1 MEYILTIVDTSGIQ
15 SYIYGTNHLRQN
27 VGASWIVK
35 QATSRW
41 VIEALPKARNVELE
55 DKEIIFDFNKRIEKG
70 KLDAEVIYFGGGN
83 AVILFT
89 SGALAREFAAK
100 LTRRALREAPGLHV
114 VVAHSEPFDWGKCAL
129 GGEGGIVQRTMERL
143 ARQKQN
149 RPTDMPFFGMG
160 VTASGAFTGLPAVT
174 REDGRLLSAEGEAK
188 IRAASDAHQD
198 LWTEFKEAWGD
209 FGIPKDFDHLG
220 RREGESSYM
229 AVVHVDVNGMGE
241 KVRKLSQYYA
251 ASEKNRAYVE
261 AMRAFSQSMKR
272 AAHVALESTIRLLAV
287 NMEKLRSEYSITPK
301 DEKGKIYLPIR
312 PIVYG
317 GDDVTFVTEGR
328 LGLSLAANYIRV
340 LTQQSLIGTGGNQ
353 WPIYARGGI
362 AIVKTHYPFAQ
373 AYVLTEALNHSAKA
387 FIQDQRNGDHDLNAL
402 DWHFASA
409 GLLGNLSEI
418 RQAYHLPNGR
428 SLLMRPVV
436 LASESAPYQ
445 GWRTW
450 HNFVQV
456 TLAFKTNEAWRD
468 RRNKVKSLRE
478 ALRQGTPEAVENFRN
493 LHRVPDLP
501 PLENTSPEAQKR
513 GWVGKRTPYFDA
525 IEAMDFFIPLDEEG

>member
-15 SYIYGTNHLRQN
+15 PYIYGTNHLRQN

-41 VIEALPKARNVELE
+41 VIEALPKACNVKLE
-55 DKEIIFDFNKRIEKG
+55 DKEIIFDSNKRIEEG

-83 AVILFT
+83 AVVLF
-89 SGALAREFAAK
+89 SSDALAREFAAR
-100 LTRRALREAPGLHV
+100 LTHRALREAPGLQV
-114 VVAHSEPFDWGKCAL
+114 VMAHSEPFDWRKCAL
-129 GGEGGIVQRTMERL
+129 GGEEGVVQRTMERL

-149 RPTDMPFFGMG
+149 RPTDMPFLGMG
-160 VTASGAFTGLPAVT
+160 VTASGAFTGLPAVA
-174 REDGRLLSAEGEAK
+174 RENGSLLSAEAEAK
-188 IRAASDAHQD
+188 IRAASDAHQY
-198 LWTEFKEAWGD
+198 LWTEFKGAWGD

-220 RREGESSYM
+220 RSEGESSYM
-229 AVVHVDVNGMGE
+229 AVVHVDVNGMGK

-287 NMEKLRSEYSITPK
+287 NMEKLKSEYGITPK

-328 LGLSLAANYIRV
+328 LGLGLAAHYIKV
-340 LTQQSLIGTGGNQ
+340 LTQQRLIGPEGNQ

-409 GLLGNLSEI
+409 GLLGDLEEI
-418 RQAYHLPNGR
+418 RHAYHLPGGHT
-428 SLLMRPVV
+428 LLMRPVA
-436 LASESAPYQ
+436 LGNELAPYN

-450 HNFVQV
+450 RNFVEI
-456 TLAFKTNEAWRD
+456 TLAFKTDDAWRD

-478 ALRQGTPEAVENFRN
+478 VLRQGTPEAVENFRR
-493 LHRVPDLP
+493 LYRIPELP
-501 PLENTSPEAQKR
+501 PLASVSPEVQKR